1 MKLSIHLNTD
11 FIVEQEKGISSIYFR
26 NNISGNLNVF
36 YVLIVIVPVLEIVPI
51 LIFPDEGAIGQCI
64 VNYYYH
70 RGKTK
75 GN

>member
-11 FIVEQEKGISSIYFR
+11 FIVEQEKRISSMYFR
-26 NNISGNLNVF
+26 NNIPGNLNVF

-51 LIFPDEGAIGQCI
+51 LIFPDEGAFGQCI
-64 VNYYYH
+64 LNYYYR

-75 GN
+75 GK